1 MKNEKFVPCT
11 NCSQVSYVPK
21 ILRSMVE
28 ICKTFGVGRETVQ
41 GWAKEGAP
49 IVVEGGQNKPRYS
62 TECLALQAWRVQR
75 SAKKRNYT
83 SVG

>member
-1 MKNEKFVPCT
+1 MSMTNERQEPVY
-11 NCSQVSYVPK
+11 SPK

-41 GWAKEGAP
+41 SWAREGAP
-49 IVVEGGQNKPRYS
+49 IVIEGGQNKPRYS

-75 SAKKRNYT
+75 SAAKRER
-83 SVG
+83 